1 MLFRSCLL
9 MKFLFDLFPVILF
22 FVAYKTY
29 DIFVATAVAIA
40 ASAIQVALFWLKNR
54 RFEKMHL
61 ITLGLISVLGGATLI
76 FQDALFIKWKVT
88 VVNWIFGLAFIGS
101 SYIGERPLAQRMM
114 GGSVTLPAAIWTRLN
129 WSWGIFFLL
138 VGVINIYVAFYYGL
152 ELDEKSREEIWVNF
166 KLFGVMG
173 LTFTFV
179 IAQAFYMTR
188 HIEEEPEAETANDG
202 TSVDPKKLPQE

>member
-1 MLFRSCLL
+1 

-22 FVAYKTY
+22 FVAYKISG
-29 DIFVATAVAIA
+29 IFVATAVAIA
-40 ASAIQVALFWLKNR
+40 ASALQVAIFWLRHR

-61 ITLGLISVLGGATLI
+61 ITLGLIAILGGATLI
-76 FQDALFIKWKVT
+76 FQDAVFIKWKVT

-101 SYIGERPLAQRMM
+101 SYIGKKSLAERMM
-114 GGSVTLPAAIWTRLN
+114 GSSVTLGKGIWNHLN
-129 WSWGIFFLL
+129 WSWGIFFIT
-138 VGVINIYVAFYYGL
+138 VGFINLYVAFYYGL
-152 ELDEKSREEIWVNF
+152 DLDEKLREEIWVNF

-188 HIEEEPEAETANDG
+188 HIKEEPATEGSAEDTV
-202 TSVDPKKLPQE
+202 TEQEGS

>member
-1 MLFRSCLL
+1 

-29 DIFVATAVAIA
+29 DIFIATAVAIA
-40 ASAIQVALFWLKNR
+40 ASALQVGLFWIKHR

-61 ITLGLISVLGGATLI
+61 VTLGLIAVLGGATLI

-101 SYIGERPLAQRMM
+101 LYIGEKPLAERMM
-114 GGSVTLPAAIWTRLN
+114 GGSVVLPRKIWSRLN
-129 WSWGIFFLL
+129 WSWAIFFII
-138 VGVINIYVAFYYGL
+138 VGFINIYVAFYYGL
-152 ELDEKSREEIWVNF
+152 DLDEKSREEIWVNF

-179 IAQAFYMTR
+179 LAQAFYMTR
-188 HIEEEPEAETANDG
+188 HIQEEPAEE
-202 TSVDPKKLPQE
+202 SSEPKE

>member
-1 MLFRSCLL
+1 MLLFDLL
-9 MKFLFDLFPVILF
+9 QGRYSTPPIMKFLFDLFPVILF

-29 DIFVATAVAIA
+29 DIFVATGVAIA
-40 ASAIQVALFWLKNR
+40 ASALQVALFWMKHR

-61 ITLGLISVLGGATLI
+61 ITLGLIAVLGGATLI

-101 SYIGERPLAQRMM
+101 LYIGEKPLVERMM
-114 GGSVTLPAAIWTRLN
+114 GGSVVLPKPIWNRLN
-129 WSWGIFFLL
+129 WSWAIFFII
-138 VGVINIYVAFYYGL
+138 VGFINIYVAFYYGL
-152 ELDEKSREEIWVNF
+152 DLDEKSREEIWVNF

-179 IAQAFYMTR
+179 LAQAFYMTR
-188 HIEEEPEAETANDG
+188 HIEEEPAEEPSNPT
-202 TSVDPKKLPQE
+202 E

>member
-1 MLFRSCLL
+1 

-22 FVAYKTY
+22 FVAYKSF

-40 ASAIQVALFWLKNR
+40 ASAIQVALFWIKNR

-88 VVNWIFGLAFIGS
+88 VVNWIFGLVFIGS
-101 SYIGERPLAQRMM
+101 SYIGEKPLAQRMM
-114 GGSVTLPAAIWTRLN
+114 GGSVTLPTNIWTRLN
-129 WSWGIFFLL
+129 WSWGIFFIL
-138 VGVINIYVAFYYGL
+138 VGFINIYVAFYYGL
-152 ELDEKSREEIWVNF
+152 ELDEKAREEIWVNF

-173 LTFTFV
+173 LTFAFV

-188 HIEEEPEAETANDG
+188 HIEEETELASSEASTEE
-202 TSVDPKKLPQE
+202 SEK

>member
-1 MLFRSCLL
+1 

-22 FVAYKTY
+22 FVAYKSY

-40 ASAIQVALFWLKNR
+40 ASAIQVSLFWLKNR

-61 ITLGLISVLGGATLI
+61 VTLGLITVLGGATLI

-101 SYIGERPLAQRMM
+101 LYIGEKPLAERMM
-114 GGSVTLPAAIWTRLN
+114 GGSVTLPREVWARLN
-129 WSWGIFFLL
+129 WSWGIFFII
-138 VGVINIYVAFYYGL
+138 VGLINIYVAFYYGL
-152 ELDEKSREEIWVNF
+152 ELDEKTREEIWVNF

-173 LTFTFV
+173 LTFAFV

-188 HIEEEPEAETANDG
+188 HIEEESELA
-202 TSVDPKKLPQE
+202 TSDDTSNQENRE

>member
-1 MLFRSCLL
+1 

-22 FVAYKTY
+22 FVAYKSY

-40 ASAIQVALFWLKNR
+40 ASAIQVSLFWLKNR

-61 ITLGLISVLGGATLI
+61 VTLGLITVLGGATLI

-101 SYIGERPLAQRMM
+101 LYIGEKPLAERMM
-114 GGSVTLPAAIWTRLN
+114 GGSVTLPREVWARLN
-129 WSWGIFFLL
+129 WSWGIFFFI
-138 VGVINIYVAFYYGL
+138 VGLINIYVAFYYGL
-152 ELDEKSREEIWVNF
+152 ELDEKTREEIWVNF

-173 LTFTFV
+173 LTFAFV

-188 HIEEEPEAETANDG
+188 HIEEESELA
-202 TSVDPKKLPQE
+202 TSDDTSNQENRE